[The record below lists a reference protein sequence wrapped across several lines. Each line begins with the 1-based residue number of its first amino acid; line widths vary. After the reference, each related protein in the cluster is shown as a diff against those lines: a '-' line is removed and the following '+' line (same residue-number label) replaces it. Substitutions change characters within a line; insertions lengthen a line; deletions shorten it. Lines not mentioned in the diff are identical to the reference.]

1 MLPLGRGGALQGC
14 SWVSECSFLWLALG
28 LGLGLG
34 LLTAA
39 ATPSGG
45 LGGDLPTAYLLWAAK
60 PSCPRWGLWA
70 LVSLLLSKLNR
81 ASLVA
86 QP

>member
-1 MLPLGRGGALQGC
+1 MLALGRGGALQDC
-14 SWVSECSFLWLALG
+14 SWVSEYSFLWLA

-39 ATPSGG
+39 ATPSGE
-45 LGGDLPTAYLLWAAK
+45 LGGDLLIAYLLWAAK
-60 PSCPRWGLWA
+60 PSCPGWGLWA
-70 LVSLLLSKLNR
+70 LISLLLSKFNR

-86 QP
+86 QQ

>member
-14 SWVSECSFLWLALG
+14 SWVSEYSFLWLA
-28 LGLGLG
+28 LG

-45 LGGDLPTAYLLWAAK
+45 LGCDLLIPYLLWAAK
-60 PSCPRWGLWA
+60 PSCPSWGLWA
-70 LVSLLLSKLNR
+70 LISLLLSKFNR

-86 QP
+86 QR